1 MDTNFH
7 IAIVED
13 HKALREV
20 FSDCLTADGFQVF
33 SAACAEDLDE
43 IFINNRADLLIL
55 DINLPGEDGLSI
67 AKRYRNAYPAIS
79 IIFLTVRSDSKD
91 KIAGYE
97 SGADLYLP
105 KPVSA
110 EELHAAVMSI
120 YRRVKDQLGFHVNP
134 VLDVKARELSYQSR
148 KTSLTSQEL
157 KILKAL
163 IESLDNTLEYWQF
176 LELLDRDV
184 TDTNKKSL
192 AVFIYRLNKK
202 LEEIG
207 IKNSPIQSVWKIGY
221 QLITKMTIA

>member
-1 MDTNFH
+1 MDANFH

-33 SAACAEDLDE
+33 SAACAEDLDD
-43 IFINNRADLLIL
+43 FFVNDRADLLIL

-91 KIAGYE
+91 KILGYE

-110 EELHAAVMSI
+110 EELQAAVMSV
-120 YRRVKDQLGFHVNP
+120 YRRVKDQLGFHVCP
-134 VLDVKARELSYQSR
+134 VLNIQARELSFQSQ
-148 KTSLTSQEL
+148 KISLTSQEL
-157 KILKAL
+157 KLIKAM
-163 IESLDNTLEYWQF
+163 IEALDHTLEYWQL
-176 LELLDRDV
+176 LEILDKDV
-184 TDTNKKSL
+184 TATNKKSL

-202 LEEIG
+202 LEEVG

-221 QLITKMTIA
+221 QLNSKISII

>member
-148 KTSLTSQEL
+148 KTTLTSQEL

>member
-43 IFINNRADLLIL
+43 IFINKRADLLVL

-148 KTSLTSQEL
+148 KTTLTSQEL

>member
-33 SAACAEDLDE
+33 SAACAEDLDD

>member
-91 KIAGYE
+91 KIVGYE

-120 YRRVKDQLGFHVNP
+120 YRRVKDHLDFHVHP

-176 LELLDRDV
+176 FELLDKDM

-207 IKNSPIQSVWKIGY
+207 IKNSPIQVVWKIGY
-221 QLITKMTIA
+221 RLITKMTIA